1 MASTKKLL
9 ICTFVILGVAL
20 VAGLFPVHGESEIYD
35 TVVRLHVIAN
45 SDSES
50 DQALKL
56 LVRDEVIAV
65 VSPAVED
72 CKTQAEAIAAIE
84 EISNEINAAAREVVE
99 REGYD
104 YDVSV
109 ELGKEHYPTKTFES
123 GAFPEG
129 EYISLRVNIGEGEGQ
144 NWWCC
149 LFPPLCLSA
158 ATDDGGKSN
167 EDAFI
172 SVGLNADQY
181 KIVTETK
188 NPKYKVRFKILE
200 TISSWYN

>member
-9 ICTFVILGVAL
+9 ICTFVILCIAL
-20 VAGLFPVHGESEIYD
+20 IAGLLPVHGESEIYD

-45 SDSES
+45 SDSDS

-56 LVRDEVIAV
+56 LVRDEVIEV

-72 CKTQAEAIAAIE
+72 CKTQAEAIAAIK
-84 EISNEINAAAREVVE
+84 EISDEIGAAARKVIE

-104 YDVSV
+104 YNVRV
-109 ELGKEHYPTKTFES
+109 ELGREHYPTKAYES
-123 GAFPEG
+123 CAFPEG
-129 EYISLRVNIGEGEGQ
+129 EYISLRVNIGESEGQ

-158 ATDDGGKSN
+158 ASAKSDN
-167 EDAFI
+167 EDAFVQ
-172 SVGLNADQY
+172 VGLTKDQY
-181 KIVTETK
+181 GIITETEK
-188 NPKYKVRFKILE
+188 TKYKVRFKILE
-200 TISSWYN
+200 VIEDWFG